1 MNQATTSTKE
11 NNKMDTKIFNFN
23 GKDVRVLG
31 TQDEPLFIAKDVAL
45 ILGYSE
51 TAAMLR
57 TMGEEDRGLPAKLA
71 GSQAAPLATITE
83 SGLYS
88 AIMRSTLPE
97 AKAFKRWVTSE
108 ILPSIRRHGMYA
120 TPAQAEAML
129 NDPDV
134 MIKVLTA
141 LKEERI
147 AKINAQ
153 LEAKEA
159 QKALALES
167 AAKEQVVAEK
177 EVIVAEKEV
186 VEKKLNTLGTAVH
199 SLYTAPTGTSTVRD
213 AAKFFSSRG
222 WNVSESTLRKT
233 LQEKGW
239 LTKGKGPTA
248 TASAIATGYMAAG
261 EVVTNHATG
270 WSGEVKTP
278 KITGKGFTKIT
289 VSLKAWGYSQL
300 DPMDGFK
307 SALDFF
313 L

>member
-1 MNQATTSTKE
+1 MNQITTTTTKE
-11 NNKMDTKIFNFN
+11 NNKVDTKIFNFN
-23 GKDVRVLG
+23 GQDVRVLG
-31 TQDEPLFIAKDVAL
+31 TQDEPLFVARDVAL
-45 ILGYSE
+45 ILGYSDSQ
-51 TAAMLR
+51 AMTRRIDADDLR
-57 TMGEEDRGLPAKLA
+57 TCTDKSSG
-71 GSQAAPLATITE
+71 QAREVSALTE

-88 AIMRSTLPE
+88 AILGSTKPE
-97 AKAFKRWVTSE
+97 AKAFKRCVTSE
-108 ILPSIRRHGMYA
+108 ILPSIRKHGIYA
-120 TPAQAEAML
+120 TAPTIEAML

-134 MIKVLTA
+134 MIKTLTA

-147 AKINAQ
+147 AKVNAQ

-167 AAKEQVVAEK
+167 AAKQQVAAEK
-177 EVIVAEKEV
+177 EVVVAEKEV
-186 VEKKLNTLGTAVH
+186 VEKKLNSLGTAVR

-213 AAKFFSSRG
+213 CAKFFSSRG

-248 TASAIATGYMAAG
+248 TASAISTGYMAAG

-289 VSLKAWGYSQL
+289 VSLKDWGYSQMADDDCTL
-300 DPMDGFK
+300 ALGF
-307 SALDFF
+307 
-313 L
+313 

>member
-1 MNQATTSTKE
+1 MNELTTTTKE
-11 NNKMDTKIFNFN
+11 NNKVDTKIFNFN
-23 GKDVRVLG
+23 GQDVRVLG
-31 TQDEPLFIAKDVAL
+31 TQDEPLFVAKDVAS
-45 ILGYSE
+45 ILGYSDQQGM
-51 TAAMLR
+51 T
-57 TMGEEDRGLPAKLA
+57 RGLDDDERGVAE
-71 GSQAAPLATITE
+71 LATPSGVQKFVVVTE

-88 AIMRSTLPE
+88 GIMRSTLPD
-97 AKAFKRWVTSE
+97 ARAFKKWVTSE
-108 ILPSIRRHGMYA
+108 VLPSIRKHGMYA
-120 TPAQAEAML
+120 TAPTIEAML

-134 MIKVLTA
+134 MIKTLTA

-167 AAKEQVVAEK
+167 AAKQQVTAEK
-177 EVIVAEKEV
+177 ETVVAEKEV

-213 AAKFFSSRG
+213 CAKFFASRG
-222 WNVSESTLRKT
+222 WNLSESTLRKT
-233 LQEKGW
+233 LQDAGW

-248 TASAIATGYMAAG
+248 TASAISTGYMAAG

-270 WSGEVKTP
+270 WSGEVRTP

-289 VSLKAWGYSQL
+289 VSLKAWGYTQL
-300 DPMDGFK
+300 ADDDCTLALGF
-307 SALDFF
+307 
-313 L
+313 